1 MNPYY
6 GVRRLGP
13 YLGVIQVI
21 DVGDACAYSTNG
33 QTWRIR
39 QQTASGHFRWG
50 VTQISDDGVDQLRI
64 VNADKLIEAL
74 RRRPPVPF
82 PIRDRFELWLLNK
95 QTRKPL
101 ALLRTRYKAR
111 EMETVNDPHWRPF
124 LMTDTDFVSPTLQ
137 RKEVSQPQRGWP
149 TPHRDQLERQVNAAS
164 RPMSAAQWFERK
176 PDGSGEGHGGLRI
189 DAGEMGRTLARD
201 DFPELLISTEW
212 QEELQRGLVEDYHNW
227 YAALLLA
234 HQNLSRPTRQR
245 LEKAAC
251 TRPRSLLASYALIP
265 EIIDEEAVEVALV
278 SAKLMNA
285 SAAGTV

>member
-33 QTWRIR
+33 QTWRVR

-50 VTQISDDGVDQLRI
+50 VTQVSDENVDQVRI
-64 VNADKLIEAL
+64 VNADNLVEAL
-74 RRRPPVPF
+74 RKRPPVPF
-82 PIRDRFELWLLNK
+82 PIRDHYELWLLNK
-95 QTRKPL
+95 KTRKPL

-111 EMETVNDPHWRPF
+111 EMEAVSDPHWRPF

-137 RKEVSQPQRGWP
+137 DKEQRRPRRGWP
-149 TPHRDQLERQVNAAS
+149 TPHRDQLERQVNVAS
-164 RPMSAAQWFERK
+164 RPLPAAQWFERSD
-176 PDGSGEGHGGLRI
+176 DGSGVGRQGLRLE
-189 DAGEMGRTLARD
+189 DDEVGRKLKQD
-201 DFPELLISTEW
+201 EFPELLISAQW
-212 QEELQRGLVEDYHNW
+212 EEQVQRGLVEDYHNW
-227 YAALLLA
+227 YAASLLA
-234 HQNLSRPTRQR
+234 HQNLSRATRER

-251 TRPRSLLASYALIP
+251 KRPQFLLTSYPLIP
-265 EIIDEEAVEVALV
+265 EIIDEEAIEVALV

-285 SAAGTV
+285 S